1 MTRCSSVATVLCST
15 LALAL
20 PPPSAEGESGVFAGT
35 WIASGTR
42 QPFAFVEGREVFPFQ
57 IEGHV
62 NLRTGVGE
70 TEDFWSTCVG
80 LWDSQTGGTTR
91 CVWRSMDG
99 DRVYSVLRGEPLR
112 AGVAVTGEIVGG
124 TGALDGITGSYE
136 FTWHTLDDSEE
147 DDVLTGHARD
157 LNGSF
162 EIP

>member
-1 MTRCSSVATVLCST
+1 MTRRALAAVLGPT
-15 LALAL
+15 LALASMA
-20 PPPSAEGESGVFAGT
+20 PSAGADSGVFAGT
-35 WIASGTR
+35 WIASGSR
-42 QPFAFVEGREVFPFQ
+42 QPFEFAEGREVFPFQ
-57 IEGHV
+57 LEGHV
-62 NLRTGVGE
+62 NLRTGVGR

-91 CVWRSMDG
+91 CVWRSLAG

-112 AGVAVTGEIVGG
+112 VGVAVTAEIVGG
-124 TGALDGITGSYE
+124 TGALEGITGSYE